1 MQPLK
6 FLNSPETSGQHVVE
20 NFIFFLENFKLNNFH
35 LTKPDIKIITEKI
48 NIPRFIN
55 QIENFIFVQRIPDN
69 GLVFCFVE

>member
-6 FLNSPETSGQHVVE
+6 FLNSPEMLLKTLFFKE
-20 NFIFFLENFKLNNFH
+20 NSKLNNFH

-69 GLVFCFVE
+69 ELVFCFVE